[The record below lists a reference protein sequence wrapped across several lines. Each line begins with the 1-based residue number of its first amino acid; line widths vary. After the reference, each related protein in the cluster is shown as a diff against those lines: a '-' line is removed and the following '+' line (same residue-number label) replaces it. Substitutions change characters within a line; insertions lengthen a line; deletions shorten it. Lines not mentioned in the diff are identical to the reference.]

1 MLVSLPAASS
11 TENVHALE
19 EVQDFDTTDMGD
31 PEGGTFT
38 YRILPEPILSRELA
52 RMAHA
57 TTLPSTHTDHVT
69 FQPCSPLEHENEDR
83 LVAEE
88 WDIPGYGSWIFNAV
102 LDGHVNSFTVDYVTQ
117 NLPRIL
123 RRDLGSALAALR
135 NDAGPD
141 APYDGVVPRVLQK
154 TIVYVDEQIY
164 YDLVDAL
171 PLNWETASPETLVN
185 HFAADTEAYQRAAR
199 CLGGCT
205 VVLSLTD
212 PARRLAWVAAL
223 GAVVRRSRSTM
234 TGTHVNKLHNAR
246 SEEEVA
252 YVRSLHPTE
261 LSVIS
266 DERVLGYLEPTRGF
280 GDMWLK
286 RPKLAALLMSVNQEW
301 LSTSSLAEYGVQV
314 LHPPYILNTPDVH
327 TIRLD
332 EPNVDEY
339 FLILASDGLGDCD
352 TYVELEPLNLAVA
365 WANVLHAELA
375 KEPTTEINF
384 ALSLLR
390 AALGGSDERL
400 VSRNMTVE
408 MDDRWM
414 DDTTI
419 IVQRIQNQSRSRQYK

>member
-1 MLVSLPAASS
+1 
-11 TENVHALE
+11 
-19 EVQDFDTTDMGD
+19 MGD

-164 YDLVDAL
+164 YDL
-171 PLNWETASPETLVN
+171 TASPETLVN